1 MVACCNAQA
10 GQTDDSDLALAQGQE
25 ALNELRDM
33 GWDEAVRCSVSKV
46 PIRLIIPIFGY
57 MIYRIVSIF
66 FSVYRIVEYTSSES
80 KLPMYRGGDTWAGLK
95 RCVGSV

>member
-33 GWDEAVRCSVSKV
+33 GWDEAVRYTLEKG
-46 PIRLIIPIFGY
+46 LG
-57 MIYRIVSIF
+57 YRIETSRVSYGFVSIF
-66 FSVYRIVEYTSSES
+66 LS
-80 KLPMYRGGDTWAGLK
+80 
-95 RCVGSV
+95 

>member
-33 GWDEAVRCSVSKV
+33 GWDEAVRTE
-46 PIRLIIPIFGY
+46 RGWD
-57 MIYRIVSIF
+57 IVSIDVF
-66 FSVYRIVEYTSSES
+66 DSSNRIVLFDNSNRVDFVAKFFDVSN
-80 KLPMYRGGDTWAGLK
+80 RI
-95 RCVGSV
+95 VFV